1 MDQKWMFCQVSR
13 IAFLTLEHLPMS
25 SDQYDVAPVSAVGGS
40 LLQKTILCVLSPNY
54 WSRPFSA
61 APALAS
67 PLAAGWGSKQAA
79 RKSKKK
85 YMSPYIMDTKTEEIL
100 APMRAAVKEQ
110 VRR

>member
-1 MDQKWMFCQVSR
+1 MVSKQTD
-13 IAFLTLEHLPMS
+13 ITL
-25 SDQYDVAPVSAVGGS
+25 VSAVGGS
-40 LLQKTILCVLSPNY
+40 LLQKTLLCALLPNS
-54 WSRPFSA
+54 WSRSFSA
-61 APALAS
+61 APVLAS

-85 YMSPYIMDTKTEEIL
+85 YTPPYIMDAKSEEIL